1 LFFIRAL
8 YTSFLLNTWSSILKM
23 EKQSEQPTPDP
34 AAQKRVIPATTP
46 IPPFIAQI
54 IEKAE
59 KVKKEADLHFSR
71 SENKEAIDCY
81 NQCIS
86 QIAPIRLFAWGEV
99 LVLRCFTNQ
108 LQCFLKLEAYEEV
121 CKASQ
126 FALTIPAAAQEVHL
140 VKKIYH
146 RRAIALEKLNHF
158 GPALHAIDF
167 AIRIDPSSTEYDEM
181 RTRIGEA
188 LVKSSDKIVA
198 LPPRPVNFSQE
209 EVAQVI
215 IFILKNE
222 GDPKVI
228 YPVFEK
234 IVSNNVYLDRR
245 DERKNNLM
253 WAVCR
258 SAINRASKPEL
269 EADDVLPLLDILI
282 QNGCRAEQRY
292 CAQEGQNHQTCL
304 MLLAMAG
311 AVDCVRLLLKHKAS
325 PFTVDG
331 EGWTALV
338 VACAPNSPR
347 KVAEGEVNSNDEM
360 VEVLLDAGARIDHT
374 TMSGICALSAAAQAK
389 DVNSL
394 NLLINRG
401 ASLMT
406 RSRNGFTPIVWALI
420 GSSGNEEDEVVQ
432 VLMKAAEV
440 ATAFGSDCTPDEDG
454 NVRVKERDAGA
465 PPPPEGPIDVV
476 AVYKEDIRCFKLSLL
491 VVHQKRNTMKLMS
504 QYEKPDR
511 PSTIKVHQ
519 MLVESLAIR
528 GDVLER
534 SEENKYV
541 PDGTVFPD
549 EMIDVSLYQ
558 SMFDNMQKAFPAALF
573 KLWRPVDDPRKAI
586 MDASLDDQS
595 RLSILMTAIAG
606 PNAKEPLLC
615 KSNGDDFMRCSRY
628 PDYRVLLN
636 EPMISVFSSCIPNKE
651 ALDVICSIE
660 NLVFPI
666 TINGGTDY
674 WVNVINKYKPDCG
687 MVCVKLKDDVP
698 QDDPEKELKDK
709 ITDTFFKIDQTVG
722 LVESLAPLS
731 SNNLLTLWPASQ
743 VTMGDGV
750 YWDRQ
755 DEFISTFSG
764 DKILILGNVNTPIT
778 KATHAK
784 DEGEGFT
791 KAKANLD
798 ANYTCVDTI
807 NLSNWQERN
816 NTLTVWTRN

>member
-1 LFFIRAL
+1 
-8 YTSFLLNTWSSILKM
+8 M
-23 EKQSEQPTPDP
+23 ENQSNPNPTAVAP
-34 AAQKRVIPATTP
+34 QKKPATTP

-54 IEKAE
+54 LEKAE

-71 SENKEAIDCY
+71 SENKEAVDCY

-86 QIAPIRLFAWGEV
+86 QIAPIRLFQYGEV

-158 GPALHAIDF
+158 GPALHAVDF
-167 AIRIDPSSTEYDEM
+167 AIRLDPSSTEYDEM
-181 RTRIGEA
+181 RARIGDA
-188 LVKSSDKIVA
+188 LVASSEKIVA
-198 LPPRPVNFSQE
+198 LPPRPMNFPPE
-209 EVAQVI
+209 EVGQVI
-215 IFILKNE
+215 VYILKNE
-222 GDPKVI
+222 GDPKI
-228 YPVFEK
+228 IFPVFEK
-234 IVSNNVYLDRR
+234 IISNNVFLDRR

-258 SAINRASKPEL
+258 AAINRATKPEL

-292 CAQEGQNHQTCL
+292 SAQEGQNHQTCL

-311 AVDCVRLLLKHKAS
+311 AVDCARLLLKHKAS

-389 DVNSL
+389 DINAL

-420 GSSGNEEDEVVQ
+420 GSKGDEDDEVVQ
-432 VLMKAAEV
+432 VLMKAAEQ
-440 ATAFGSDCTPDEDG
+440 ATAFGSDCTPDENG
-454 NVRVKERDAGA
+454 NVRVKDKDAGA
-465 PPPPEGPIDVV
+465 PPTPEGPVDVV

-491 VVHQKRNTMKLMS
+491 VLHQKRSTMKLMS
-504 QYEKPDR
+504 QFEKPDR

-519 MLVESLAIR
+519 MLLESLAIR
-528 GDVLER
+528 GDVIER

-541 PDGTVFPD
+541 EGNPVLSEDMVD
-549 EMIDVSLYQ
+549 INLYQ
-558 SMFDNMQKAFPAALF
+558 TMFDNLQKSLPDALY

-586 MDASLDDQS
+586 VESSLDDQS

-615 KSNGDDFMRCSRY
+615 RSKDDDFMRCSRF
-628 PDYRVLLN
+628 PDYRVLVL
-636 EPMISVFSSCIPNKE
+636 EPITSVLSCCIPNKE
-651 ALDVICSIE
+651 ALDVICSFE
-660 NLVFPI
+660 NLIFPL

-674 WVNVINKYKPDCG
+674 WVNVINKHKPDTG
-687 MVCVKLKDDVP
+687 MVCVKLKDDIP
-698 QDDPEKELKDK
+698 ENDPEKELKDK
-709 ITDTFFKIDQTVG
+709 IKDTFFKIEQTVG
-722 LVESLAPLS
+722 LVESLAPFS
-731 SNNLLTLWPASQ
+731 ANNLLALWPASQ
-743 VTMGDGV
+743 ASTGDGM
-750 YWDRQ
+750 YWERQ
-755 DEFISTFSG
+755 DEFLATFTG
-764 DKILILGNVNTPIT
+764 DRILILGDVDLVINNP
-778 KATHAK
+778 
-784 DEGEGFT
+784 EGEQTFT
-791 KAKANLD
+791 KAKAHLN
-798 ANYTCVDTI
+798 ANYSCVDTI
-807 NLSNWQERN
+807 KLSNWQEKN

>member
-1 LFFIRAL
+1 
-8 YTSFLLNTWSSILKM
+8 M
-23 EKQSEQPTPDP
+23 EKQPDPTPTGP
-34 AAQKRVIPATTP
+34 AGEPPKKVIPATTP

-54 IEKAE
+54 LEKAE

-71 SENKEAIDCY
+71 SENKEAVDCY

-86 QIAPIRLFAWGEV
+86 LIAPIRLFAWGEV

-140 VKKIYH
+140 VRKIYH
-146 RRAIALEKLNHF
+146 RRAIALEKLGHF

-167 AIRIDPSSTEYDEM
+167 AIRIDPASTEHDEM

-188 LVKSSDKIVA
+188 LVSSSETIVA

-215 IFILKNE
+215 IYVLKNE
-222 GDPKVI
+222 GDPKVV

-258 SAINRASKPEL
+258 AAINRASKPEL

-292 CAQEGQNHQTCL
+292 SAQEGQNHQTCL

-347 KVAEGEVNSNDEM
+347 KVADGEVNSNDEM

-420 GSSGNEEDEVVQ
+420 GASGNEEDEVVE
-432 VLMKAAEV
+432 VLMKAAGV
-440 ATAFGSDCTPDEDG
+440 ATAFGSDCTPDENG
-454 NVRVKERDAGA
+454 NVRVKERDASA
-465 PPPPEGPIDVV
+465 PPAPEGPVDVV

-491 VVHQKRNTMKLMS
+491 VVHQKRNTMKLVN
-504 QYEKPDR
+504 QYVKPDR
-511 PSTIKVHQ
+511 PSTIRVHQ
-519 MLVESLAIR
+519 VLVESLAS
-528 GDVLER
+528 R
-534 SEENKYV
+534 SDILVRADDKKYV
-541 PDGTVFPD
+541 DGTPVFD
-549 EMIDVSLYQ
+549 NVTVDMNLYQ
-558 SMFDNMQKAFPAALF
+558 SMFDNIQKALPAALF

-586 MDASLDDQS
+586 MESSLDDQS
-595 RLSILMTAIAG
+595 RLSILMTAISG

-628 PDYRVLLN
+628 PDYRVLLL
-636 EPMISVFSSCIPNKE
+636 EPMTSVFSCCIPNKE
-651 ALDVICSIE
+651 ALDVICSFE
-660 NLVFPI
+660 NLILPI
-666 TINGGTDY
+666 TLSGGTDY
-674 WVNVINKYKPDCG
+674 WLNVIKNHKPDCG
-687 MVCVKLKDDVP
+687 IVCVKLKDDIP
-698 QDDPEKELKDK
+698 ENDPEKELKDK
-709 ITDTFFKIDQTVG
+709 IADTFFKVDQTVG

-731 SNNLLTLWPASQ
+731 SNNLLTFWPASQ
-743 VTMGDGV
+743 VSMGDGL

-755 DEFISTFSG
+755 DEFISTFTG
-764 DKILILGNVNTPIT
+764 DKILILGNIDTPIL
-778 KATHAK
+778 KASHSK
-784 DEGEGFT
+784 EEGEGFC
-791 KAKANLD
+791 KAKANLT

-807 NLSNWQERN
+807 QLTNWQERN

>member
-1 LFFIRAL
+1 MENQTNPAPVAPPAQRA
-8 YTSFLLNTWSSILKM
+8 
-23 EKQSEQPTPDP
+23 
-34 AAQKRVIPATTP
+34 VPATTP
-46 IPPFIAQI
+46 IPPFIADI

-71 SENKEAIDCY
+71 SENKEAVDCY

-86 QIAPIRLFAWGEV
+86 MIAPIRLFAWGEV

-108 LQCFLKLEAYEEV
+108 LQCFLKLEAFEEV

-146 RRAIALEKLNHF
+146 RRAIALEKLGHF

-167 AIRIDPSSTEYDEM
+167 AIRLDPDTKEYDEM

-188 LVKSSDKIVA
+188 LVASTDKIVA
-198 LPPRPVNFSQE
+198 LPPRPVNFTQD

-215 IFILKNE
+215 VYVLKNE
-222 GDPKVI
+222 GDPKAVF
-228 YPVFEK
+228 PVFEK
-234 IVSNNVYLDRR
+234 IVANNVFLDRR
-245 DERKNNLM
+245 DERGNNLM

-258 SAINRASKPEL
+258 SAINRSTKPEL

-292 CAQEGQNHQTCL
+292 STQEGQNYQTCL

-347 KVAEGEVNSNDEM
+347 KAAEGEVNSNDEM

-389 DVNSL
+389 DINAL
-394 NLLINRG
+394 NLLITRG

-420 GSSGNEEDEVVQ
+420 GAGGNENDEVVQ
-432 VLMKAAEV
+432 VLMKAAEL
-440 ATAFGSDCTPDEDG
+440 ASAFGSDCTPDENG
-454 NVRVKERDAGA
+454 EVRVKERDAGA
-465 PPPPEGPIDVV
+465 PPVPEGPVDVV

-491 VVHQKRNTMKLMS
+491 VVHQKRNTMKLVN
-504 QYEKPDR
+504 QYVKPDR

-528 GDVLER
+528 PDILER
-534 SEENKYV
+534 SEANKYV
-541 PDGTVFPD
+541 EGGPVFTPDMVD
-549 EMIDVSLYQ
+549 ASLYQ
-558 SMFDNMQKAFPAALF
+558 TMFENIQKALPDALF
-573 KLWRPVDDPRKAI
+573 KLWRPVEDPRKAI
-586 MDASLDDQS
+586 MDSSLDDQS

-628 PDYRVLLN
+628 PDYRVLLL
-636 EPMISVFSSCIPNKE
+636 EPLTSVMSGCIPNKE
-651 ALDVICSIE
+651 ALDVICSFE
-660 NLVFPI
+660 NLIFPL

-674 WVNVINKYKPDCG
+674 WLNVINKHKPDTG
-687 MVCVKLKDDVP
+687 MVCVKLLNDVP
-698 QDDPEKELKDK
+698 ENDPEKALKDLIK
-709 ITDTFFKIDQTVG
+709 DTFFKVEQTVG
-722 LVESLAPLS
+722 LVESLAPFT
-731 SNNLLTLWPASQ
+731 SNTLLAFWPASQ

-750 YWDRQ
+750 YWERQ
-755 DEFISTFSG
+755 DEFLTTFAG
-764 DKILILGNVNTPIT
+764 DRILILGNVDLEVN
-778 KATHAK
+778 KFSHNVE
-784 DEGEGFT
+784 EGSEAFT
-791 KAKANLD
+791 KAKAYLM
-798 ANYTCVDTI
+798 ANYKCVDTI
-807 NLSNWQERN
+807 ALTNWQERN
-816 NTLTVWTRN
+816 NSLTVWTRL

>member
-1 LFFIRAL
+1 
-8 YTSFLLNTWSSILKM
+8 M
-23 EKQSEQPTPDP
+23 QKQSNPNPMAGAPQ
-34 AAQKRVIPATTP
+34 QKPATTP
-46 IPPFIAQI
+46 VPPFISQI

-108 LQCFLKLEAYEEV
+108 LQCFLKLEAWEEV

-146 RRAIALEKLNHF
+146 RRAIALEKLNQF
-158 GPALHAIDF
+158 GAAFHAVDF
-167 AIRIDPSSTEYDEM
+167 AIRLDPSSTEYDEM
-181 RTRIGEA
+181 RTRIGEV
-188 LVKSSDKIVA
+188 LVSSSDKIVA
-198 LPPRPVNFSQE
+198 LPPRPVNFSAE

-215 IFILKNE
+215 VYILKND
-222 GDPKVI
+222 GDPKI
-228 YPVFEK
+228 IFPVLEK

-258 SAINRASKPEL
+258 AAINRSTKPEL
-269 EADDVLPLLDILI
+269 EADDVLPLLDILL

-292 CAQEGQNHQTCL
+292 SAQEGQNHQTCL

-360 VEVLLDAGARIDHT
+360 VEVLLDANAIIDHT
-374 TMSGICALSAAAQAK
+374 TMSGICALAASAQAK
-389 DVNSL
+389 DINAL

-420 GSSGNEEDEVVQ
+420 GAAGNEEDEVVQ
-432 VLMKAAEV
+432 ALMKAAEQ
-440 ATAFGSDCTPDEDG
+440 ASAFGSDCTPDENG
-454 NVRVKERDAGA
+454 NVRVKEKAAGA
-465 PPPPEGPIDVV
+465 APTPKDPVDVV

-491 VVHQKRNTMKLMS
+491 VVHQKRSTMKLMS
-504 QYEKPDR
+504 TFEKPNR

-519 MLVESLAIR
+519 MLVESLGLR
-528 GDVLER
+528 GDIVAR

-541 PDGTVFPD
+541 EGQEVFPA
-549 EMIDVSLYQ
+549 EMVDMNLYQ
-558 SMFDNMQKAFPAALF
+558 MMFDNLQKALPEALF

-586 MDASLDDQS
+586 MESSLDDQS

-615 KSNGDDFMRCSRY
+615 KSNGDDFMRCSRF
-628 PDYRVLLN
+628 PDYRVLLL
-636 EPMISVFSSCIPNKE
+636 EPMTSVLSCCIPNKE
-651 ALDVICSIE
+651 ALDVITSFQ

-674 WVNVINKYKPDCG
+674 WVNVINKHKPDSG
-687 MVCVKLKDDVP
+687 MVCVKLKDDIP
-698 QDDPEKELKDK
+698 DTDPEKALKDQ
-709 ITDTFFKIDQTVG
+709 INDTFFKIDQTVG
-722 LVESLAPLS
+722 LVESLAPFVD
-731 SNNLLTLWPASQ
+731 NNLLTFWPASQ
-743 VTMGDGV
+743 VSMGDGV
-750 YWDRQ
+750 YWERQ
-755 DEFISTFSG
+755 DEFIATFTG
-764 DKILILGNVNTPIT
+764 DRILILGNVDVAIT
-778 KATHAK
+778 KATHNVE
-784 DEGEGFT
+784 EGEGFF
-791 KAKANLD
+791 KAKAHLN

-807 NLSNWQERN
+807 KLCNWQEKN
-816 NTLTVWTRN
+816 NSLTVWTKN

>member
-1 LFFIRAL
+1 
-8 YTSFLLNTWSSILKM
+8 M
-23 EKQSEQPTPDP
+23 EKQSAPNAVANAPQP
-34 AAQKRVIPATTP
+34 KPATTAV
-46 IPPFIAQI
+46 PPFVAQI
-54 IEKAE
+54 LVKAE
-59 KVKKEADLHFSR
+59 AVKKEGDLHFSR

-108 LQCFLKLEAYEEV
+108 LQCFLKLELFEEV

-167 AIRIDPSSTEYDEM
+167 AIRLDPKTTEYDEM
-181 RTRIGEA
+181 RARIGEA
-188 LVKSSDKIVA
+188 LVASTETIVA
-198 LPPRPVNFSQE
+198 LPPRPLNFSQE

-215 IFILKNE
+215 VYVLKNE
-222 GDPKVI
+222 GDPKI
-228 YPVFEK
+228 IFPVFEK

-245 DERKNNLM
+245 DERQNNLM

-258 SAINRASKPEL
+258 SAINRATKPEL
-269 EADDVLPLLDILI
+269 ESDDVLPLLDLLI

-292 CAQEGQNHQTCL
+292 SAQEGQNHQTCL

-325 PFTVDG
+325 PYTVDG

-389 DVNSL
+389 DINTL

-420 GSSGNEEDEVVQ
+420 GASGNEEDDVVQ
-432 VLMKAAEV
+432 VLMKAAEQ
-440 ATAFGSDCTPDEDG
+440 AAAFGSDCIPDENG
-454 NVRVKERDAGA
+454 EVRVKEKDASSQ
-465 PPPPEGPIDVV
+465 PVSEGPVDVV

-491 VVHQKRNTMKLMS
+491 VLHQKRSTMKMMTN
-504 QYEKPDR
+504 YEKPDR

-528 GDVLER
+528 TDVLDR
-534 SEENKYV
+534 TEENKHV
-541 PDGTVFPD
+541 DGNPVLPEAMVD
-549 EMIDVSLYQ
+549 IDLYQ
-558 SMFDNMQKAFPAALF
+558 SIVTNLQKALPDALF

-586 MDASLDDQS
+586 IESSLDDQS

-615 KSNGDDFMRCSRY
+615 KSTGDDFMRCSRF
-628 PDYRVLLN
+628 PDYRVLIL
-636 EPMISVFSSCIPNKE
+636 EPLSSVLSCCIPNKA
-651 ALDVICSIE
+651 ALDVICSFEKLI
-660 NLVFPI
+660 FPI
-666 TINGGTDY
+666 TISGGTDY
-674 WVNVINKYKPDCG
+674 WVNVIKKYNAETD
-687 MVCVKLKDDVP
+687 MVCVKLKDDIP
-698 QDDPEKELKDK
+698 ATDPEKELKEK
-709 ITDTFFKIDQTVG
+709 INDTFFKIDQTVG
-722 LVESLAPLS
+722 LVETLAPFAE
-731 SNNLLTLWPASQ
+731 NNLLTFWPASQ
-743 VTMGDGV
+743 VSMGDGV

-755 DEFISTFSG
+755 DEFIATFTG
-764 DKILILGNVNTPIT
+764 DRILILGDVDVDVT
-778 KATHAK
+778 KTSHNAE
-784 DEGEGFT
+784 EGGTAFT
-791 KAKANLD
+791 LAKAHLM

-807 NLSNWQERN
+807 ALSNWQEKTN
-816 NTLTVWTRN
+816 SLTVWTKN